1 MKIFNKKFLFCPGKA
16 NINHLCIDKN
26 PETIYG
32 ETPLLLAA
40 KNGQVEK
47 FKLLLDY
54 NEDKNPRRKI
64 GYGFTPF
71 HYAVLHGHLPICK
84 IIVEVLSKN
93 LSKDELL
100 ETLAKVPRQ
109 KGPGSNEVCAWL
121 DGVEFGLK
129 L

>member
-1 MKIFNKKFLFCPGKA
+1 MKFFNKKFLFCPGKA

-84 IIVEVLSKN
+84 IIVEVLSKT
-93 LSKDELL
+93 LSKGELL
-100 ETLAKVPRQ
+100 ETLAKVSRQ